1 MQAQADST
9 GALTGMIGGL
19 SSIAGA
25 VAAGRQSGGNTTT
38 NNSTTAPTSSPSKG
52 VRNERYGWESDRRL
66 KENIV
71 KVGKSDNGLNIYNF
85 EYKDKKFGEG
95 VYQGVMSDEV
105 PKESVIVGSDGYDR
119 VNYSLLDVEFK
130 KIK

>member
-1 MQAQADST
+1 
-9 GALTGMIGGL
+9 MIGGL
-19 SSIAGA
+19 SSIAASTYGGMQSGSGA
-25 VAAGRQSGGNTTT
+25 RQSSGN
-38 NNSTTAPTSSPSKG
+38 TSSPGTGSTTD

-66 KENIV
+66 KQNIIHI
-71 KVGKSDNGLNIYNF
+71 GKSKNGFNIYNF

-105 PKESVIVGSDGYDR
+105 PNEAVIVGSDGYDR